1 MLSWSMTI
9 AYGRAREELAM
20 AIRKAQLEL
29 RTRDD
34 ISLVRS
40 AKQGEMAAFEELVTR
55 HTDMILRVAAH
66 ITNSWE
72 DAEDAVQEAFINA
85 YLHLQHFEERSRF
98 STWLTRIAIN
108 EALGKLRRSRR
119 VSHLSINDEADD
131 CRSLA
136 DEIGDCRPGPEE
148 IYGRTQLRR
157 ILSEALASLPDT
169 YRIVFLMRD
178 VEGLSTAAVSEALG
192 VSVPSVKAR
201 LLRARLKLRV
211 SLNPLFERRGVATHP
226 QFPLRRVLSERRVA

>member
-1 MLSWSMTI
+1 MTI
-9 AYGRAREELAM
+9 
-20 AIRKAQLEL
+20 RKTHLEL
-29 RTRDD
+29 GTRDD

-66 ITNSWE
+66 ITNSRE
-72 DAEDAVQEAFINA
+72 DAEDAVQEAFLNA

-119 VSHLSINDEADD
+119 VSHLSINDDADD

-136 DEIGDCRPGPEE
+136 DEISDWRPGPEE
-148 IYGRTQLRR
+148 IYGQTQLRG
-157 ILSEALASLPDT
+157 ILREALTSLPDT

-201 LLRARLKLRV
+201 LLRARLKLRE
-211 SLNPLFERRGVATHP
+211 SLSPFFESGGVAIHP
-226 QFPLRRVLSERRVA
+226 QFSLGRVLSEPRAA